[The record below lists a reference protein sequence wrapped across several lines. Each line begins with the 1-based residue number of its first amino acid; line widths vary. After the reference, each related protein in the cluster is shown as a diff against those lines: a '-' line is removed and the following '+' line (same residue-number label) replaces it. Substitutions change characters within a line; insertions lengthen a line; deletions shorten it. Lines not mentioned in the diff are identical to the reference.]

1 MDQQAGLASRG
12 MQPQQG
18 QISVEQVAKLLLQGV
33 KPEELLAQ
41 GVPLE
46 VIKQAIALLQ
56 EQIQQ
61 QQGQAQ
67 ASQDQQDQ
75 DQSQTVQV
83 PQEGLAHKALQ

>member
-1 MDQQAGLASRG
+1 MDQQTGLASRG

-61 QQGQAQ
+61 QQGQQPDNDAQ
-67 ASQDQQDQ
+67 VNQQIQ
-75 DQSQTVQV
+75 
-83 PQEGLAHKALQ
+83 PNGLASKAMP

>member
-12 MQPQQG
+12 IQPQQG

-61 QQGQAQ
+61 QQGQQ
-67 ASQDQQDQ
+67 SDNDTQVDQQTQ
-75 DQSQTVQV
+75 
-83 PQEGLAHKALQ
+83 PNGLAGKAMQ